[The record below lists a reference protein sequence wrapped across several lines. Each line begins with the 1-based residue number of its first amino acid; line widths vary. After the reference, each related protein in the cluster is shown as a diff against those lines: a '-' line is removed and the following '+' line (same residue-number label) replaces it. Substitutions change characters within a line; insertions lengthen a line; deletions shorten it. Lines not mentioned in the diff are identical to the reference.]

1 VVKMNTRKFK
11 NDIELNLYCNLL
23 PLAYKVQK
31 EQTKGIV
38 SGAGA
43 EEIRDKMF
51 EAIQKANIL

>member
-1 VVKMNTRKFK
+1 MNTRKFK